1 MQEMQQAN
9 VPITAPEDEDEAEA
23 LFQQALT
30 TIELQ
35 QEEIQVK
42 Y

>member
-1 MQEMQQAN
+1 MNQKTIKMIGGEKTLEQEAPCQQ
-9 VPITAPEDEDEAEA
+9 D
-23 LFQQALT
+23 LT